1 MNVIF
6 SPSTIPSFNLAA
18 EEYLFKKQGQDFLFL
33 YVNDPSV
40 IVGSNQVV
48 MNEVDIDFCIENDIT
63 IIRRLS
69 GGGAVYHDSG
79 NFNYSF
85 IQDGTDAPLSAQFV
99 QPIIETLHSM
109 NIPVNIGKRKDIWL
123 KGKKISGTAS
133 HLSKGRELHHGTLLY
148 NSDLDKLQKALT
160 SKQKDYKR
168 KGTPSVPS
176 PVINIHNYLVDEKG
190 VAFETY
196 QFFLLLTTELLKYFE
211 ATELSTFNEIDI
223 ELIEIL
229 RKSKYIQRDWNYRM

>member
-160 SKQKDYKR
+160 
-168 KGTPSVPS
+168 
-176 PVINIHNYLVDEKG
+176 
-190 VAFETY
+190 
-196 QFFLLLTTELLKYFE
+196 
-211 ATELSTFNEIDI
+211 
-223 ELIEIL
+223 
-229 RKSKYIQRDWNYRM
+229 

>member
-6 SPSTIPSFNLAA
+6 SPTTIPSFNLAA
-18 EEYLFKKQGQDFLFL
+18 EEHLFKKQGQDFLFL

-69 GGGAVYHDSG
+69 GGGAVYHDRG

-85 IQDGTDAPLSAQFV
+85 IHNKTDAPLSAKFL
-99 QPIIETLHSM
+99 QPIVETLHTM
-109 NIPVNIGKRKDIWL
+109 DIPVNIGKRKDIWL
-123 KGKKISGTAS
+123 NEKKISGTAS
-133 HLSKGRELHHGTLLY
+133 HVSKGRELHHGTLLY
-148 NSDLDKLQKALT
+148 NSDLEILQKALT
-160 SKQKDYKR
+160 SKQKDYTR

-176 PVINIHNYLVDEKG
+176 PVINIHNYLVAEKG
-190 VAFETY
+190 VAYETD
-196 QFFLLLTTELLKYFE
+196 QFFLLLTNNLLKYFK
-211 ATELSTFNEIDI
+211 ASELSTFNEI
-223 ELIEIL
+223 ERESVEII